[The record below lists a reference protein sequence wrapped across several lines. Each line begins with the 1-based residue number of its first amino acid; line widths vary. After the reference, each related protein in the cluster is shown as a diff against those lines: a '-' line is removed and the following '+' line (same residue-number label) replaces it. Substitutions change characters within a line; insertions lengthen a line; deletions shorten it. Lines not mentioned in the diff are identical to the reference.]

1 MSDLSEETTAEIH
14 PEETESNINS
24 QESENTPEDEMSP
37 EDFFAEME
45 RNSDR
50 FIYHSPKERF
60 DSICNFIT
68 GLILRYLRRFSERL
82 LSDKGELSPYSG
94 SVRELLHVAGVEQDT
109 NGTAWLTERRF
120 PSIGDIEL
128 QLDGLQ
134 AVIDKRIELSYTQK
148 LDDILM
154 PESLQTQF
162 QLSADE
168 LLLLCAIAA
177 PQINQS
183 IARFYRLVS
192 GVQTNI
198 FPAWFYADLL
208 TTAQLDNHQ
217 IYAMLKP
224 DRLLRMYSLVE
235 TVSIT
240 ELGNNTP
247 ISQMMFYVP
256 ERVTSFLIGE
266 NDHINIA
273 YANIWHHQ
281 TKRPQLYLPEDF
293 QKSMNKHLKRVK
305 SRLGLF
311 GTQGYGRKSYIREVA
326 SSQKIN
332 VIEVDLAKCISNES
346 LQSFIHNSGLW
357 FREARLSNAW
367 LVFECDNIHL
377 QDEHQNLEAYASHF
391 QSLVSKHPGTIC
403 LIATAP
409 NAQIYQLF
417 GAMTEIY
424 CQTPPRSEQPRLW
437 HHALKSYL
445 PQEKRANTVEQ
456 VSSSYCLTMGEVHHT
471 VQSCIERLGG
481 NEITAEALLETLR
494 TTRGRE
500 LEGLAE
506 LKSTPLGLND
516 IILSDDART
525 VIDEILNF
533 ARYSEVVCHD
543 WEFSNMTSVGGLS
556 VLFSGPPGT
565 GKTLTAGVLAHE
577 LRRALYVVDISR
589 VVDKYIG
596 ETEKR
601 LAKIFDHAQSS
612 QAILLFDEA
621 DSLFAKRTNVKSSND
636 RYANLEVNYLLQRL
650 ESYPGISILTTN
662 HADSLD
668 EALARRIQFKITFPM
683 PDAEERAK
691 IWALLLPQK
700 ARTENI
706 RFESLGDEFEMSGGH
721 IKNAVFRAC
730 IQAASNNEKVTTQML
745 WDAGI
750 HEYREMGHVVRD
762 FQDEEERWN
771 H

>member
-1 MSDLSEETTAEIH
+1 MSDLSEDQQSGMISEQVEVHAEDNVAANA
-14 PEETESNINS
+14 EGEMSADEFFAGMER
-24 QESENTPEDEMSP
+24 ESE
-37 EDFFAEME
+37 
-45 RNSDR
+45 R

-60 DSICNFIT
+60 DSLCNLLI
-68 GLILRYLRRFSERL
+68 GLVLRYIRRFSERL
-82 LSDKGELSPYSG
+82 LTDRGELSPYHG
-94 SVRELLHVAGVEQDT
+94 SVREILHVAGIEEDT
-109 NGTAWLTERRF
+109 NGTAWLTERNF
-120 PSIGDIEL
+120 PSIGDVEM
-128 QLDGLQ
+128 QLDGFQ
-134 AVIDKRIELSYTQK
+134 AVIEKRIELSYTKQ

-154 PESLQTQF
+154 PEKLQSQF
-162 QLSADE
+162 QLSSDE

-177 PQINQS
+177 PQLNQS

-192 GVQTNI
+192 GVHTTL
-198 FPAWFYADLL
+198 FPGWFYADLL
-208 TTAQLDNHQ
+208 STAQLQNHQ
-217 IYAMLKP
+217 ICAMLKA
-224 DRLLRMYSLVE
+224 DRQLRMYSLIE
-235 TVSIT
+235 TVSVT
-240 ELGNNTP
+240 ELGSNTP
-247 ISQMMFYVP
+247 VSSMLFYVP

-266 NDHINIA
+266 NDNVNIA
-273 YANIWHHQ
+273 YANIWRHQ
-281 TKRPQLYLPEDF
+281 TPRPVLYLPEDF
-293 QKSMNKHLKRVK
+293 KKSLSRQLKRLK
-305 SRLGLF
+305 PRIGLF
-311 GTQGYGRKSYIREVA
+311 ATNGFGRKSYIREVA
-326 SSQKIN
+326 AAQNVN
-332 VIEVDLAKCISNES
+332 VIEVDLAKCMANES
-346 LQSFIHNSGLW
+346 LQSFQHHTGLW

-367 LVFECDNIHL
+367 MVFKCDNIRL
-377 QDEHQNLEAYASHF
+377 QDEHQNFESFASHF
-391 QSLVSKHPGTIC
+391 QSLINKHPGTIC
-403 LIATAP
+403 VIANAP

-417 GAMTEIY
+417 GAMTEID
-424 CQTPPRSEQPRLW
+424 CRTPARSVQPELW
-437 HHALKSYL
+437 RHALNSQISGERL
-445 PQEKRANTVEQ
+445 EQIVEL
-456 VSSSYCLTMGEVHHT
+456 VSSSYCLTMGEICHT
-471 VQSCIERLGG
+471 VQACMERLGG
-481 NEITAEALLETLR
+481 NEITAEGLLETLR

-516 IILSDDART
+516 IILSDEARKT
-525 VIDEILNF
+525 IDEILNY
-533 ARYSEVVCHD
+533 ARYSDMVCRE

-668 EALARRIQFKITFPM
+668 EALARRIQFKIAFPM
-683 PDAEERAK
+683 PDAAERAK
-691 IWALLLPQK
+691 IWALLLPKK
-700 ARTENI
+700 AHNGDI
-706 RFESLGDEFEMSGGH
+706 SFDALGEEFEMSGGH

-730 IQAASNNEKVTTQML
+730 IEAASCHQKVTHDML
-745 WDAGI
+745 WSAGI

-762 FQDEEERWN
+762 IEDKDTRWRP
-771 H
+771 